1 MPAALLIQI
10 PVTLNFKLMITPQLS
25 GNEQFLHSNERKK
38 ISVIIVDDHQ
48 MIRQMWAKMFESN
61 PKVDVIGQAGEF
73 NEAIELIKA
82 KRPNIVLLDINLAK
96 DSGFDAVPII
106 RKFSPGTKI
115 IAVTMHAQ
123 PSFAKKMLQLG
134 AKGYITKNSSH
145 LEMIKAIDDV
155 MMDKVYICAEIK
167 NILAERLIVDQEP
180 QPDVNS
186 LSVREMEIVKLMKDG
201 LSSKE
206 ISAQL
211 NISARTVEV
220 HRHNVLKKLNFK
232 NTAALVNFIN
242 NSDLNFN

>member
-1 MPAALLIQI
+1 
-10 PVTLNFKLMITPQLS
+10 MITPALYRNDHFMIPNQV
-25 GNEQFLHSNERKK
+25 KK

-48 MIRQMWAKMFESN
+48 MIRQMWCKMFESN
-61 PKVDVIGQAGEF
+61 EKVDVIGQAGEF
-73 NEAIELIKA
+73 YEAIELIKA
-82 KRPNIVLLDINLAK
+82 KRPDIVLLDINLAK

-115 IAVTMHAQ
+115 IAVSMHAQ

-145 LEMIKAIDDV
+145 LEMLQAIDDV
-155 MMDKVYICAEIK
+155 MSDKVYVCAEIK
-167 NILAERLIVDQEP
+167 NILAERLIVDQDP
-180 QPDVNS
+180 QPDVNA
-186 LSVREMEIVKLMKDG
+186 LSVRELEIVKMMKG
-201 LSSKE
+201 GQSSKE

-220 HRHNVLKKLNFK
+220 HRHNVLKKLQLK